1 MNIKN
6 IKSFIEFY
14 KFLGITD
21 CISPVQRNKVKL
33 KVDPK
38 KNMKKMKES
47 KKTEKII
54 ESKLAAINNL
64 RSLILNLDCSLKDV
78 ATNLVLCDGNYNA
91 NIMFIGEA
99 PGANEDI
106 DGKPFV
112 GEAGKLLDKMLSF
125 INLSRNN
132 IYITNMVFWR
142 PPGNRTPNEKEIS
155 VCLPYTKKHIK
166 IIKPKLLVFVGSIAA
181 KNLLNL
187 KEGITKIRGKKHI
200 YEDKENDLKIEA
212 RAIFHPAYLMRN
224 PIEKKT
230 MWDDLLEIDEFINS
244 NNILQDE

>member
-1 MNIKN
+1 MNTKN

-21 CISPVQRNKVKL
+21 CVSPIQRNKLKLGGYPEKNVKNI
-33 KVDPK
+33 KQ
-38 KNMKKMKES
+38 S

-54 ESKLAAINNL
+54 ESKSAAINNL
-64 RSLILNLDCSLKDV
+64 KSLILDLDCSLKDV
-78 ATNLVLCDGNYNA
+78 ATNLVLYDGNYDA

-106 DGKPFV
+106 IGKPFV
-112 GEAGKLLDKMLSF
+112 GDAGKLLDKMLSF
-125 INLSRNN
+125 INLSRDN

-142 PPGNRTPNEKEIS
+142 PPGNRTPNDTEIS

-181 KNLLNL
+181 KNLLNS

-200 YEDKENDLKIEA
+200 YEDKENNLKIEA

>member
-21 CISPVQRNKVKL
+21 CISPIQRNKMKL
-33 KVDPK
+33 KVDPEK
-38 KNMKKMKES
+38 NIKNMNES
-47 KKTEKII
+47 KQTKKKI
-54 ESKLAAINNL
+54 ESKLTAINNL
-64 RSLILNLDCSLKDV
+64 KSTILKLDCNLKDV
-78 ATNLVLCDGNYNA
+78 ATNLVLYDGNYDA
-91 NIMFIGEA
+91 KIMFIGEA

-106 DGKPFV
+106 NGKPFV
-112 GEAGKLLDKMLSF
+112 GDAGKLLDKMLSF

-142 PPGNRTPNEKEIS
+142 PPGNRTPNDEEIS
-155 VCLPYTKKHIK
+155 VCLPYTKKHIN
-166 IIKPKLLVFVGSIAA
+166 IIKPKLLVFVGSVAA
-181 KNLLNL
+181 KNLL
-187 KEGITKIRGKKHI
+187 KSREGITKIRGRKHV

-244 NNILQDE
+244 NNILQNE

>member
-21 CISPVQRNKVKL
+21 CISQVQRNKMKL

-38 KNMKKMKES
+38 TNIQEIKKNKKNE
-47 KKTEKII
+47 KTI

-64 RSLILNLDCSLKDV
+64 KSLILDLDCNLKDV
-78 ATNLVLCDGNYNA
+78 ATNLVLYDGNYDA

-106 DGKPFV
+106 NGKPFV

-125 INLSRNN
+125 INL
-132 IYITNMVFWR
+132 
-142 PPGNRTPNEKEIS
+142 
-155 VCLPYTKKHIK
+155 
-166 IIKPKLLVFVGSIAA
+166 
-181 KNLLNL
+181 
-187 KEGITKIRGKKHI
+187 
-200 YEDKENDLKIEA
+200 
-212 RAIFHPAYLMRN
+212 
-224 PIEKKT
+224 
-230 MWDDLLEIDEFINS
+230 
-244 NNILQDE
+244 

>member
-21 CISPVQRNKVKL
+21 CISPVQRNKMKVE
-33 KVDPK
+33 VDPE
-38 KNMKKMKES
+38 NNIKKMKES

-78 ATNLVLCDGNYNA
+78 ATNLVLYDGNYHA

-106 DGKPFV
+106 NGKPFV
-112 GEAGKLLDKMLSF
+112 GEGGKLLDKMLSF

-244 NNILQDE
+244 NNILQHE

>member
-21 CISPVQRNKVKL
+21 CISPVQRNKM
-33 KVDPK
+33 KVTVNPE
-38 KNMKKMKES
+38 NNVKKMKES

-54 ESKLAAINNL
+54 ESKLGAINNL
-64 RSLILNLDCSLKDV
+64 KSLILNLDCNLKDV
-78 ATNLVLCDGNYNA
+78 ATNLVLYDGNYDA

-106 DGKPFV
+106 NGKPFV
-112 GEAGKLLDKMLSF
+112 GDAGKLLDKMLSF

-142 PPGNRTPNEKEIS
+142 PPGNRTPNDKEIS
-155 VCLPYTKKHIK
+155 ICLPYTKKHIK

-181 KNLLNL
+181 KNLLNS